1 MDFNWCCHLLG
12 GRELGRKPTITRSAL
27 LTLAEEIVNEN
38 GPQALTVDA
47 LAKAAGIS
55 KGGVQYS
62 FPSKDELISALLERW
77 DREFDDLLADIDE
90 VGPTEFVRSYIAA
103 MRSPHGAFD
112 SKSAGLMVAYM
123 QNQKHR
129 SETADKYRNTLA
141 KIGNGPE
148 NQAART
154 AYLALEGLFLLR
166 LLGIDEDTNWQASLD
181 DIEAVLDRSG

>member
-1 MDFNWCCHLLG
+1 M
-12 GRELGRKPTITRSAL
+12 GRKPTITRDAL

-38 GPQALTVDA
+38 GPQALTIDA

-62 FPSKDELISALLERW
+62 FSSKDELISALLERW
-77 DREFDDLLADIDE
+77 DRKFDDLLADIDV

-112 SKSAGLMVAYM
+112 AKSAGLMVAYM

-129 SETADKYRNTLA
+129 AEAADRYRATLA
-141 KIGNGPE
+141 KMGTEPE
-148 NQAART
+148 NRVART

-166 LLGIDEDTNWQASLD
+166 LLGINEDDEWQASLD
-181 DIEAVLDRSG
+181 DIEDVLDRASWLS